1 MADQTQDYLKNTE
14 KSTDMV
20 WISDVT
26 IFSFMKNTWKS
37 KKNNWL
43 SFLYLI
49 IPERFSLW
57 S

>member
-14 KSTDMV
+14 KSPDMV